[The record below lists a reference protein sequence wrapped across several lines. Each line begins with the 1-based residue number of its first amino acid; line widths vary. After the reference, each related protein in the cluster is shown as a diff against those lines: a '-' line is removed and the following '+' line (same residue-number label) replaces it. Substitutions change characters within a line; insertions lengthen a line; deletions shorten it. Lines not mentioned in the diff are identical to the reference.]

1 MMEPISN
8 ERIQQCLHRW
18 RSADALGLG
27 QLSTSPMAGSPT
39 DSKFIMD
46 DSLLTELMD
55 LDPLVDQ
62 NIEPWI
68 NASSPGEYYPFTTCS
83 PSNVSGPSSLYY
95 TLNQTIPQ
103 GYRGGDCYSLPGHSS
118 NISRIPEGGEDL
130 QRLVS
135 TNATNSSSSSVS
147 NLAFS
152 KSGAWISNDFSPGAY
167 SQDFLPVS
175 PSSLLDRSG
184 CPNQS
189 GNSSEAT
196 GVSSSSATADGR
208 GLKHSADVDLSG
220 QVARDE
226 SLGPRG
232 GPSLGGYIDS
242 LVYRDSSNGGAEK
255 AEERQDELLE
265 MLGSGR
271 DLIPADK
278 QELRGGR
285 FVSQGHANKGLSQTL
300 KDRMTQALKSI
311 SNLTGGDTLIQIWV
325 PTTHGEKLILST
337 RDQPYVCAANDNR
350 LFCYRNV
357 SANFVFPTEKG
368 SSEYPGLPGRV
379 FLTRAPEWTPNV
391 LYYSSQEFLRVSY
404 AEQCDVKGTLAVPVF
419 EETSNICLAV
429 IELIMKSEKV
439 QYGPELDII
448 CRALKGV
455 SLSTSGCQSPP
466 TEIRSEERQRTLAE
480 ILEVLTAVCETHKLP
495 LAQTWVPSW
504 TDATP
509 VPELGSG
516 SPSMNVSPRL
526 SGTVSN
532 KPRVVLHTAHGPCYV
547 SDSSMWGFRRACT
560 EHVVEKNQGVP
571 GRAFSSN
578 QPVFESDVRNYPKI
592 EYPLGH
598 YAKMFGLSAAVA
610 IRLRS
615 IHTGSDDYVLEF
627 FLPPSCVDG
636 NEQQLLLNALSITMQ
651 RVCRS
656 LRTVT
661 SKELDEE
668 QDGSGRVEAL
678 EGKSLNVANAA
689 FGSKAPDVS
698 PHAQDLEDQ
707 QGHSGLYDHQHSS
720 EDSLQQHH
728 MHPSSPQLAHD
739 SNGRSDM
746 DAHHAWRSAGH
757 PYQMPEAGGSG
768 DGVHKRR
775 PERRRGTNEKT
786 IGLNVLQQYF
796 AGSLKDAAKS
806 IGVCPTTLK
815 RICRQHGIS
824 RWPSRKINKV
834 SRSLKKLQGVI
845 DSVQGADGAL
855 RINADL
861 ASAAAAAAAAV
872 SGVQLGQDNGYGA
885 RNSWT
890 VSWATPVPGG
900 AAGHSAAGSSDQQQ
914 QQQQQQ
920 HLTSSSPPVVDCQ
933 MSRGDEAGKGMQQ
946 SWHGKV
952 ASPGASSGGKA
963 SQSGDVSSYTVGSSR
978 GVDVDM
984 VGNAGACQA
993 SDAAGDEMVEARV
1006 DNCGQGEVPNAQN
1019 EQSGAGAGAGSV
1031 FGTGPKAD
1039 PAPGKG
1045 SFVGGESRVH
1055 GGGAALA
1062 ALQGVNGEEKHL
1074 SCSRLGV
1081 AGLSSDYR
1089 ALKIYCGTS
1098 PGEEDPEGGNQ
1109 SSSGVEG
1116 SSQHYS
1122 SSPVRVSDCGSP
1134 SSGVGSQ
1141 RRSPNSHDESSSTI
1155 VKATYGS
1162 DTARFKL
1169 LPNSSYQDLR
1179 EEVASRLKLPVQS
1192 LNLKYRDDDE
1202 EWVLLVCDADLD
1214 ECIEVMRSTGGHAIK
1229 LMVRVETVNTS
1240 QCGGGSS
1247 SGSTGEQ

>member
-1 MMEPISN
+1 MDPASS
-8 ERIQQCLHRW
+8 ERSTLHRW
-18 RSADALGLG
+18 RSAEALGLG
-27 QLSTSPMAGSPT
+27 PLVSPMASPT

-55 LDPLVDQ
+55 LDPIGDQ
-62 NIEPWI
+62 NIDPWM
-68 NASSPGEYYPFTTCS
+68 NASSPAEYGFPFTSCS
-83 PSNVSGPSSLYY
+83 PSSLSSGPSSLYY
-95 TLNQTIPQ
+95 AVSQTNPQ
-103 GYRGGDCYSLPGHSS
+103 NHRGGGGGGGDYYSLPPGHTSS
-118 NISRIPEGGEDL
+118 NSRFTEGAEDL
-130 QRLVS
+130 QRIVS
-135 TNATNSSSSSVS
+135 TSGAPTSSSTSAS
-147 NLAFS
+147 LPFS
-152 KSGAWISNDFSPGAY
+152 KGGVWISNDFSPGSY
-167 SQDFLPVS
+167 SQEFLPVS
-175 PSSLLDRSG
+175 PSALLDPSG
-184 CPNQS
+184 CGNQV
-189 GNSSEAT
+189 GNSESS
-196 GVSSSSATADGR
+196 GVNNSSN
-208 GLKHSADVDLSG
+208 LN
-220 QVARDE
+220 ARDVKDGNLSCQVPRDD
-226 SLGPRG
+226 SLGVPRG
-232 GPSLGGYIDS
+232 ISMGYSSIDS
-242 LVYRDSSNGGAEK
+242 FIYRDSTGAVGDK
-255 AEERQDELLE
+255 LDERQDELFE

-271 DLIPADK
+271 DLIAYDK
-278 QELRGGR
+278 LGGR
-285 FVSQGHANKGLSQTL
+285 FSGQLYPRGLPQNL
-300 KDRMTQALKSI
+300 KDRMTQALNSI
-311 SNLTGGDTLIQIWV
+311 AALMGGDTLIQIWV

-337 RDQPYVCAANDNR
+337 RDQPYVCDRNDNR
-350 LFCYRNV
+350 LHCYRTV

-391 LYYSSQEFLRVSY
+391 LYYTSQEFLRVSY

-419 EETSNICLAV
+419 EEASNMCLAV

-466 TEIRSEERQRTLAE
+466 SEVRSEERQRTLAE

-495 LAQTWVPSW
+495 LAQTWVPSL
-504 TDATP
+504 TDASP
-509 VPELGSG
+509 AHEMGGSGG
-516 SPSMNVSPRL
+516 SPSGMNVSPGL
-526 SGTVSN
+526 SGNANN
-532 KPRVVLHTAHGPCYV
+532 KPRVVLHTANGPCYV

-578 QPVFESDVRNYPKI
+578 RPVFESDVRNYPKY

-661 SKELDEE
+661 SKELEEE
-668 QDGSGRVEAL
+668 QDGSGRVDAATE
-678 EGKSLNVANAA
+678 ENVANSAT
-689 FGSKAPDVS
+689 FGSKSSDVS
-698 PHAQDLEDQ
+698 PHSQDLDDQ
-707 QGHSGLYDHQHSS
+707 QGHSSVYDHHSD
-720 EDSLQQHH
+720 DSLQHQ
-728 MHPSSPQLAHD
+728 MRPSSPQRGQD
-739 SNGRSDM
+739 NNGRSDL
-746 DAHHAWRSAGH
+746 DSHHGWRSGAH
-757 PYQMPEAGGSG
+757 PYQMPDAGGNVQ
-768 DGVHKRR
+768 DGLHKRR

-872 SGVQLGQDNGYGA
+872 SGVQLNQENGYGT
-885 RNSWT
+885 RNNWT
-890 VSWATPVPGG
+890 VSWATPSPG
-900 AAGHSAAGSSDQQQ
+900 ASGHVVAGSSDHQQQ

-920 HLTSSSPPVVDCQ
+920 QNINSFPPPVDCQ
-933 MSRGDEAGKGMQQ
+933 VGRGDEMPKGMQP
-946 SWHGKV
+946 WHGKMTP
-952 ASPGASSGGKA
+952 PGASSAGKS
-963 SQSGDVSSYTVGSSR
+963 SQSGDMNSYTVGSGR
-978 GVDVDM
+978 VVDVDM
-984 VGNAGACQA
+984 VGNTGACQA
-993 SDAAGDEMVEARV
+993 SDAAADEMVEARV
-1006 DNCGQGEVPNAQN
+1006 GNSCQEEAAHTVNDQFH
-1019 EQSGAGAGAGSV
+1019 AGASPPGDPVPGSK
-1031 FGTGPKAD
+1031 GGP
-1039 PAPGKG
+1039 
-1045 SFVGGESRVH
+1045 VGGESRVH

-1062 ALQGVNGEEKHL
+1062 ALQGGSGEEKL
-1074 SCSRLGV
+1074 QVGSSRQG
-1081 AGLSSDYR
+1081 ATGLSSEYKG
-1089 ALKIYCGTS
+1089 LNIYCGTS
-1098 PGEEDPEGGNQ
+1098 PGEEDPDGGNQ
-1109 SSSGVEG
+1109 SSSGVEA

-1122 SSPVRVSDCGSP
+1122 SSPVRISDCGSP
-1134 SSGVGSQ
+1134 SSGVGSH
-1141 RRSPNSHDESSSTI
+1141 RRSPTAHDESLSTT

-1169 LPNSSYQDLR
+1169 PPNSSYQDLK

-1192 LNLKYRDDDE
+1192 LHLKYLDDDA
-1202 EWVLLVCDADLD
+1202 EWVLLVCDADLE
-1214 ECIEVMRSTGGHAIK
+1214 ECIEIMRSTGGHAIK
-1229 LMVRVETVNTS
+1229 LMVRVETS
-1240 QCGGGSS
+1240 LCGGGGGGSS